1 MRHFDTMDNLTEQIA
16 MSRPMIGATISQ
28 IEREEIGG
36 AGQSRATISHRP
48 SLSQE
53 VSLVLGFM
61 LQPNL
66 PGSQIYLHRSPFTS
80 SGPVQQTVQIAARFA
95 IAI

>member
-1 MRHFDTMDNLTEQIA
+1 MRHFDPMDNLTEQIA
-16 MSRPMIGATISQ
+16 MSRQMIGATISQ

-36 AGQSRATISHRP
+36 ASQSRATISHRP

-66 PGSQIYLHRSPFTS
+66 PGFVISMMIRY
-80 SGPVQQTVQIAARFA
+80 
-95 IAI
+95 

>member
-16 MSRPMIGATISQ
+16 MSRQMIGATISQ
-28 IEREEIGG
+28 IDREEIGG
-36 AGQSRATISHRP
+36 TSQSRATISHRP

-53 VSLVLGFM
+53 GSLVLGFM

-66 PGSQIYLHRSPFTS
+66 PGWRRLRDRARPTNGSDRSF
-80 SGPVQQTVQIAARFA
+80 ARSNLVR
-95 IAI
+95 

>member
-1 MRHFDTMDNLTEQIA
+1 MRHFDPMDNITEQID
-16 MSRPMIGATISQ
+16 MSRQMIGATISQ
-28 IEREEIGG
+28 IDREEIGG
-36 AGQSRATISHRP
+36 AGQSRATTSHRP

-66 PGSQIYLHRSPFTS
+66 PGCEAQDGT
-80 SGPVQQTVQIAARFA
+80 
-95 IAI
+95 